1 MKRALLAAAL
11 LLAWVLAPALSVDK
25 VSFSANFPF
34 DETALLKA
42 SGLAAGSEYTPADV
56 NAAISLMQAWLQ
68 ANGHPFVKI
77 ANPELVPL
85 SESSLELA
93 FKLTEVL
100 PAQDCELRFR
110 GLRYFSE
117 AKLRELL
124 LLVDKSKVGLSELP
138 RTMDRILDE
147 YHRRGYLFASV
158 GLDSLTLG
166 ENLAA
171 YIGIEEGKPLKPEKY
186 YFQGNKYTRD
196 QTLIKLAGFSSGQVV
211 TPEAIR
217 AAEDRILGKSY
228 IEACL
233 IEPVDPA
240 SLLIKIE
247 EGKMTSLEGVLGFTR
262 VGAKNEFTG
271 FLNLGFLNLWGSDRS
286 LTLNWRKLPLTS
298 LLRFSYHES
307 GPNVFPLSGDL
318 RLSREEE
325 KDSFIKS
332 AVGADIYSY
341 YDVHRYGLELAVES
355 VNYYV
360 PAAKD
365 SLLVETTSSRG
376 IGAFW
381 RLDSRDRA
389 FNPSK
394 GMQANITYRLHQS
407 ERSGW
412 NNALEADHTQYIGL
426 APRWTCALGVHL
438 RSLADS
444 SSVAYE
450 TYRLGGYNSLRGY
463 REDEFSSWRLG
474 WASLELRYLISSQAR
489 IYLFYDHGL
498 LARDKNSLRAD
509 LLAPGLGIKLRTR
522 LGILSIEY
530 ALGYREN
537 GFADFSAG
545 MVHAG
550 LESNF

>member
-1 MKRALLAAAL
+1 M
-11 LLAWVLAPALSVDK
+11 
-25 VSFSANFPF
+25 
-34 DETALLKA
+34 
-42 SGLAAGSEYTPADV
+42 
-56 NAAISLMQAWLQ
+56 
-68 ANGHPFVKI
+68 
-77 ANPELVPL
+77 
-85 SESSLELA
+85 
-93 FKLTEVL
+93 
-100 PAQDCELRFR
+100 
-110 GLRYFSE
+110 
-117 AKLRELL
+117 
-124 LLVDKSKVGLSELP
+124 
-138 RTMDRILDE
+138 
-147 YHRRGYLFASV
+147 

-325 KDSFIKS
+325 KTASSNRPWAPISIPITTFTATAWNWPWK
-332 AVGADIYSY
+332 ALTTMCPPQRTACWWKPP
-341 YDVHRYGLELAVES
+341 
-355 VNYYV
+355 
-360 PAAKD
+360 PAAA
-365 SLLVETTSSRG
+365 SAPLATRQPG
-376 IGAFW
+376 PRFQP
-381 RLDSRDRA
+381 
-389 FNPSK
+389 FK
-394 GMQANITYRLHQS
+394 GMQTNITYRLHQS
-407 ERSGW
+407 KRSGW

-545 MVHAG
+545 MVHIG

>member
-1 MKRALLAAAL
+1 MTRYLLAAVL
-11 LLAWVLAPALSVDK
+11 LLAWALAPALSVGK
-25 VSFSANFPF
+25 ISFSANFPL
-34 DETALLKA
+34 DETALLQA
-42 SGLAAGSEYTPADV
+42 SGLVTGSDYAPADV
-56 NAAISLMQAWLQ
+56 NAAIALMQAWLQ

-85 SESSLELA
+85 SETSLELA
-93 FKLTEVL
+93 FKLTEVQ
-100 PAQDCELRFR
+100 PAQSCELRFR

-117 AKLRELL
+117 GKLRDLL
-124 LLVDKSKVGLSELP
+124 LLADEGKVGLSELP
-138 RTMDRILDE
+138 GLMDRVLDE

-158 GLDSLTLG
+158 RLDSLTLG

-171 YIGIEEGKPLKPEKY
+171 HLGIDEGKPLKPEKY

-240 SLLIKIE
+240 SLLIKIG

-262 VGAKNEFTG
+262 VGEKNEFTG
-271 FLNLGFLNLWGSDRS
+271 FLNLGFLNLWGSDRA
-286 LTLNWRKLPLTS
+286 LALNWRKLPRSS
-298 LLRFSYHES
+298 LLSFSYHES
-307 GPNVFPLSGDL
+307 GPNSFPLSGDL

-325 KDSFIKS
+325 TESWIKS
-332 AVGADIYSY
+332 AVGADVYSY
-341 YDVHRYGLELAVES
+341 FDAHRYGLELAAES

-360 PAAKD
+360 PAARD
-365 SLLVETTSSRG
+365 RLPVETTSSRG

-389 FNPSK
+389 FNPSR
-394 GMQANITYRLHQS
+394 GMQTNITYRLRQTA
-407 ERSGW
+407 ERGW

-426 APRWTCALGVHL
+426 APRWNCALGVHL

-498 LARDKNSLRAD
+498 LARAENSLRAD

-522 LGILSIEY
+522 LGVLSIEY

-537 GFADFSAG
+537 GFADFAAG

-550 LESNF
+550 LDANF